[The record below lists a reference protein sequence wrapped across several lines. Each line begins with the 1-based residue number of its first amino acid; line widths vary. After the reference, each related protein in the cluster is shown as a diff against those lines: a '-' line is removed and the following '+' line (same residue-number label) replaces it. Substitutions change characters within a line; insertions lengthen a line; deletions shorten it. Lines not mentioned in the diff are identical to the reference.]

1 MNNINSGIN
10 NDGNNNGS
18 NNNNNDKKIQKK
30 RKQKGKKRSR
40 AATSSLQ
47 LLPSSGEE
55 DFGEIVDANDIM
67 MTTST
72 STTTVPVPTVRDQDR
87 NKRRMY
93 QQQQQGQGQEHKQ
106 RIEENLSNSYN
117 DMNTNEIVSTKTTA
131 SSNDTLSTTIEND
144 EQERQQSTHDND
156 NNNNNNNKKEQQL
169 PVESYLSNI
178 LNLISKHE
186 VVLITAET
194 GSGKSTLIPS
204 LLVGLYPTTKNST
217 SRHDDN
223 LQQLQIE
230 KGPLWWLPPSNYNH
244 NHHTNNSSNNNNNNK
259 NSNNLKNNIL
269 PKVVVTQ
276 PRRVAAV
283 ALATRVSSNVVNCEL
298 GTSVGYRVRFDD
310 CTNRHSRTSHNNRH
324 DPNNRRNGGG
334 GNKPTT
340 MVTYA
345 TDGMVLREA
354 MADPLLSS
362 YGVLILDEAHERSLR
377 TDVLFGVAKRAMIA
391 RRGQERGQERER
403 NMNDDCNNDSNKKV
417 QQKHNKNK
425 TRNDAEIMIAMTN
438 RAKQLNLPPLRV
450 VVMSATLD
458 MSTFYDF
465 FSSSSSSIISL
476 DSQQQTQNSTS
487 KFLSGSTVESI
498 DGSNTTTN
506 NGSEPKNDSIQNNA
520 NNNSNVGTITIPG
533 RSYPVEVLYTK
544 EPQEDY
550 VEATVSTVL
559 MIHYLEQEEE
569 EVDDK
574 EKEDINDHDNNHKRP
589 RGDILVFLPGREE
602 IEDAAS
608 LIRRR

>member
-1 MNNINSGIN
+1 MMNNINSGIN

-93 QQQQQGQGQEHKQ
+93 QQQQQGQRQGHKQ
-106 RIEENLSNSYN
+106 QIEENLSNSYN

-156 NNNNNNNKKEQQL
+156 NNNNNKKEQQL

-310 CTNRHSRTSHNNRH
+310 CTNRHSRISHNNRH

-506 NGSEPKNDSIQNNA
+506 NGREPK
-520 NNNSNVGTITIPG
+520 
-533 RSYPVEVLYTK
+533 
-544 EPQEDY
+544 
-550 VEATVSTVL
+550 
-559 MIHYLEQEEE
+559 
-569 EVDDK
+569 
-574 EKEDINDHDNNHKRP
+574 KR
-589 RGDILVFLPGREE
+589 
-602 IEDAAS
+602 
-608 LIRRR
+608 